1 MPIEPTVVLH
11 ISDSGTGSLE
21 GLDRD
26 QLHQLAETLR
36 QVTRSYAADA
46 RILTRFDVR
55 INDADAHL
63 VVDLPARD
71 VVLAGASIG
80 LSHTEFEIFAQLV
93 QNPRVVIGRGE
104 FAVTGSGRSVD
115 VHLSRVRT
123 KLGRFGS
130 LITTV
135 RGTGYRFDPSTSIRV
150 ITEPVR
156 LRTA

>member
-1 MPIEPTVVLH
+1 MSVEPTVVLH

-21 GLDRD
+21 SLDRD
-26 QLHQLAETLR
+26 RLHQLAETLR
-36 QVTRSYAADA
+36 QVTRSFAGDA

-55 INDADAHL
+55 ISDSDAHL
-63 VVDLPARD
+63 VIDLPARD

-80 LSHTEFEIFAQLV
+80 LSHTEFEIFAHLA

-135 RGTGYRFDPSTSIRV
+135 RGTGYRFDPTTSVRV
-150 ITEPVR
+150 ITDSVR
-156 LRTA
+156 LRSA